1 MVNFV
6 LFSTIL
12 FYLAAVVGLNTQ
24 QPHSSLG
31 IVYYSLFH
39 DYA

>member
-6 LFSTIL
+6 LYDAIL
-12 FYLAAVVGLNTQ
+12 FYLTTVMGFNTQ
-24 QPHSSLG
+24 QPHSYLG